1 MVDIYKV
8 LKTYVGEG
16 RRTVSD
22 TRRYMLDAVTLIDG
36 HDVLT
41 ALQVFKELG
50 ILVTASDD
58 EDIYYEMPAQGSKL
72 SLNDSPTFRAVGSGL

>member
-1 MVDIYKV
+1 MQIRGLSFCRGSMQQLPCANTQRMEY
-8 LKTYVGEG
+8 
-16 RRTVSD
+16 
-22 TRRYMLDAVTLIDG
+22 AVTLIDG

-58 EDIYYEMPAQGSKL
+58 EDIYYEMPTQGSKL